1 MARAE
6 TQSAEAKAVCERI
19 VGLLRSHNKK
29 ARFMTEV
36 YAALE
41 RFKIATAETDRALA
55 ELEAEGALMIR
66 DNFCADPH
74 LAGVDLRV
82 VALVESRDG
91 DDAQMSAIR
100 VIDEAW
106 NKWLSEYLANHRCG

>member
-6 TQSAEAKAVCERI
+6 NKSAEAKGAREQI
-19 VGLLRSHNKK
+19 VELLRGHNKK

-36 YAALE
+36 YTALKRFNIAA
-41 RFKIATAETDRALA
+41 ADVDGALA
-55 ELEAEGALMIR
+55 DLEGEGALMIR

-74 LAGVDLRV
+74 LAGADLRV

-91 DDAQMSAIR
+91 GDAQMSAIR